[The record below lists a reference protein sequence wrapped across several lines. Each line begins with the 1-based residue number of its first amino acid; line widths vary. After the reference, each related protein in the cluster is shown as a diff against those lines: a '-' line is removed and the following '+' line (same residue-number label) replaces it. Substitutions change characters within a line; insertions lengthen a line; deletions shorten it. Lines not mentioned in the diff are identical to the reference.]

1 MIITRS
7 LVVEHSLTR
16 MESLGMGIEIQT
28 FRSDFET
35 DFPGLGVECCF
46 LGREKRLKK
55 VVSEFQ
61 LRTNNGHTCKIR
73 VKPELKESFLVANR
87 CSRP

>member
-1 MIITRS
+1 MIITQS

-46 LGREKRLKK
+46 FYFGQANWRKISELRL
-55 VVSEFQ
+55 Q
-61 LRTNNGHTCKIR
+61 LK
-73 VKPELKESFLVANR
+73 
-87 CSRP
+87 